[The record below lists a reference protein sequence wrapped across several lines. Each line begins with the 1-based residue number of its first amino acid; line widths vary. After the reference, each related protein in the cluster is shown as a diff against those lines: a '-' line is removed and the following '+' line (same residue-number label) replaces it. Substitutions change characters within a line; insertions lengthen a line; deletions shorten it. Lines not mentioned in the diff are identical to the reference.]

1 MDLITIKI
9 NPRWG
14 KSRGVVALLNEK
26 KINFRKVE
34 YLKTGFTKEIILSL
48 SKKLNKK
55 PIDFIRK
62 DDIDFKISSQSVGAN
77 SDQDIIKLIIK
88 YPKIIER
95 PIVVMGERA
104 IIGRPPEN
112 ILRLLSWKEL
122 LCENL

>member
-1 MDLITIKI
+1 MDLITIYH

>member
-1 MDLITIKI
+1 M
-9 NPRWG
+9 
-14 KSRGVVALLNEK
+14 VALLNEK

-112 ILRLLSWKEL
+112 ILRLLS
-122 LCENL
+122 